1 MAVGDVYQQLFAF
14 EARSRATQHRLA
26 SGRRLGPETSVDK
39 IMVATAEQALF
50 DLVPDALAPDVLA
63 GDDPTSTAMA
73 DRVPLFAGGNHL
85 RRHRSRSSAT
95 SSLAGCS
102 SWEPIGDGRTRAGPL
117 RAKHPGRAG
126 QPAPRPASMR
136 RSVRWDGTRRLSAD
150 PRSAIGVLFELGG
163 ELNMSPPI
171 DAVMAWTLCPGDPLP
186 VVVLPAFGR
195 WDAPA
200 ERRGST
206 VTVNGLGSGEAAAGR
221 IRRRGHQVRHP
232 DRGPHHPDGATRPSP
247 HPEAWSPRSNWLEVG
262 GDVHVGP
269 APGRGATDEWR
280 RSVAVGQ
287 LALSHQLVGAA
298 RSMLQLARAHAVE
311 RVQFER
317 PISSFQA
324 VRHRLADGLVAIEA
338 AEASLAGAW
347 DDRSPFSASL
357 AKAMAGK
364 SARIVSRHAQQV
376 LAGMGFTA
384 EHPLHR
390 FVKRALTLDQLLG
403 AAGAVTESIGEQ
415 LIQSR
420 TLPAGLPL

>member
-1 MAVGDVYQQLFAF
+1 MDDHERDLF
-14 EARSRATQHRLA
+14 ERSIRATL
-26 SGRRLGPETSVDK
+26 D
-39 IMVATAEQALF
+39 
-50 DLVPDALAPDVLA
+50 
-63 GDDPTSTAMA
+63 
-73 DRVPLFAGGNHL
+73 
-85 RRHRSRSSAT
+85 SRIA
-95 SSLAGCS
+95 SSLDEALSEMG
-102 SWEPIGDGRTRAGPL
+102 WYEA
-117 RAKHPGRAG
+117 
-126 QPAPRPASMR
+126 
-136 RSVRWDGTRRLSAD
+136 LSAD
-150 PRSAIGVLFELGG
+150 PRSAIDVLFELGG

-171 DAVMAWTLCPGDPLP
+171 DAVMAWTLCPDDPLP

-206 VTVNGLGSGEAAAGR
+206 VTVNGLGTGRLRLAGSA
-221 IRRRGHQVRHP
+221 VV
-232 DRGPHHPDGATRPSP
+232 ATRSGTRTEVHTIPTAQLDLRP
-247 HPEAWSPRSNWLEVG
+247 IRGLEPALELLEVD
-262 GDVHVGP
+262 GDVHVGS

-338 AEASLAGAW
+338 AEASLDGAW

-357 AKAMAGK
+357 AKAMAGR